1 MNIIIKIWK
10 RNKGTRCVWF
20 MQVLKYFML
29 LLIFI
34 SSSLIGKII
43 SKKYSYRLEELEEIR
58 NILNVFKSKIKFTY
72 ETIPEIFKE
81 ISNKTKNNIAVIFK
95 SARRKYVI
103 S

>member
-1 MNIIIKIWK
+1 
-10 RNKGTRCVWF
+10 

-58 NILNVFKSKIKFTY
+58 NILNVFESKIKFTY
-72 ETIPEIFKE
+72 EPIPEIFQE

>member
-1 MNIIIKIWK
+1 
-10 RNKGTRCVWF
+10 

-34 SSSLIGKII
+34 SSSLIGKIK

-58 NILNVFKSKIKFTY
+58 KILNDFKSKIKFTY
-72 ETIPEIFKE
+72 EPIPEIFKE

>member
-1 MNIIIKIWK
+1 
-10 RNKGTRCVWF
+10 

-72 ETIPEIFKE
+72 EPIPEIFKE

-95 SARRKYVI
+95 SARRKYGI

>member
-1 MNIIIKIWK
+1 
-10 RNKGTRCVWF
+10 

-72 ETIPEIFKE
+72 EPIPEIFKE